1 MTVRKN
7 IYLLLLTILLAW
19 FGGIGSVR
27 AQVSQSGENAYVKY
41 LCGSQ
46 GFNIQFKYN
55 GTWQKTTYNDQG
67 YRTLI
72 KIGDGDSVQIN
83 SSNFAFGTPYEVD
96 GKVTVSIEAS
106 IDPARP
112 WSVNIT
118 YTIQNLTSSDLKIK
132 LGSCADTQV
141 GNDDSADIERVG
153 HNAIMMTAV
162 NGTNAGA
169 KYGITAG
176 EEPFTTLWYG
186 YYSLAQ
192 SRVFT
197 DNGGVSGEG
206 VYEGTSKDSGL
217 AWSWTFDLAGNATK
231 VITCGGLAPAI
242 KMGGYRYGDTPSTPS
257 ITIEGDPTVTYYYNN
272 SDSNTGGTAWS
283 TVTSTSLAPGTY
295 YMYAHVVPGGSEPE
309 YNTPTT
315 PFRVARATP
324 QGSDFAYTAPSNLV
338 YDGTQKSATVTT
350 NLSGVKTGM
359 GTITVVR
366 YFQGSTELSSAPT
379 NAGTYT
385 VKIDV
390 AQGDNYNAATDIT
403 ADNWTFTIY
412 KRPIE
417 TTTITVADIGYDA
430 LAHNTINQLT
440 VKYGNFTIPNSN
452 YTVEPASITEAGIYT
467 LTIVGTSNLFG
478 STKKELR
485 VTKDIATYSSDI
497 RISASN
503 VQITPIPTQI
513 YDGTYAAQ
521 PTFYIFDNDK
531 LLTPTNDYTF
541 NYGDNNTEGT
551 NTGTV
556 TIYGAGVY
564 SGSTTLTFDI
574 VNEYFTEDNI
584 AYHATSSKTVSVGTK
599 THTAAIETTTTGI
612 TIPASVTHVAIPF
625 QVTGVENGA
634 FTGCSSLRYI
644 DLNSITG
651 YTPSTLERTIAASPF
666 YGVPKQALVYLN
678 GTSIKGENYVYKV
691 GDADYRCQTFK
702 IYDDISGSQTAF
714 SETNGYEWK
723 LENRHS
729 FTAYTVENT
738 RQLTAGKHYT
748 VCLPYDLPLP
758 STLKAYIMDGTNTA
772 NTLIG
777 FAEVTGTLTAYKPY
791 VIIPS
796 TSGQPLGTTNVEVS
810 VFTETDD
817 DAKTLGAVTAGIF
830 TFYGTMRYMDG
841 TDATGLYIMQYN
853 NGNPTWMQIAA
864 GSGFNQSNK
873 ACILPM
879 RAYIKNTAS
888 AAPPYIN
895 ASFTDASGTTTTV
908 NQLHLDKDDA
918 EEKMCDLSGRQVKT
932 PRKGN
937 LYIINHRIVRK

>member
-1 MTVRKN
+1 M
-7 IYLLLLTILLAW
+7 
-19 FGGIGSVR
+19 
-27 AQVSQSGENAYVKY
+27 
-41 LCGSQ
+41 
-46 GFNIQFKYN
+46 
-55 GTWQKTTYNDQG
+55 
-67 YRTLI
+67 
-72 KIGDGDSVQIN
+72 
-83 SSNFAFGTPYEVD
+83 
-96 GKVTVSIEAS
+96 
-106 IDPARP
+106 
-112 WSVNIT
+112 
-118 YTIQNLTSSDLKIK
+118 
-132 LGSCADTQV
+132 
-141 GNDDSADIERVG
+141 
-153 HNAIMMTAV
+153 
-162 NGTNAGA
+162 
-169 KYGITAG
+169 
-176 EEPFTTLWYG
+176 
-186 YYSLAQ
+186 
-192 SRVFT
+192 
-197 DNGGVSGEG
+197 
-206 VYEGTSKDSGL
+206 
-217 AWSWTFDLAGNATK
+217 
-231 VITCGGLAPAI
+231 
-242 KMGGYRYGDTPSTPS
+242 
-257 ITIEGDPTVTYYYNN
+257 
-272 SDSNTGGTAWS
+272 
-283 TVTSTSLAPGTY
+283 
-295 YMYAHVVPGGSEPE
+295 
-309 YNTPTT
+309 
-315 PFRVARATP
+315 
-324 QGSDFAYTAPSNLV
+324 
-338 YDGTQKSATVTT
+338 TT

-366 YFQGSTELSSAPT
+366 YFQGSTELSAAPT

-478 STKKELR
+478 STTKELR

-574 VNEYFTEDNI
+574 VNEYFTEDDI
-584 AYHATSSKTVSVGTK
+584 AYHATSSTTVSVGTK
-599 THTAAIETTTTGI
+599 THVNAIATTSTGI

-644 DLNSITG
+644 DLSSITG

-691 GDADYRCQTFK
+691 SDDDYRCQTFK

-748 VCLPYDLPLP
+748 VCLPYNLLLP
-758 STLKAYIMDGTNTA
+758 STLKAYTMDGTNTA

-777 FAEVTGTLTAYKPY
+777 FAEVTGTLTAHNPY

-796 TSGQPLGTTNVEVS
+796 TSGQPLGTTNVEVPE
-810 VFTETDD
+810 FTAADD
-817 DAKTLGAVTAGIF
+817 DAKTLGAVNASNF

-853 NGNPTWMQIAA
+853 NGNPTWMQIEA

-873 ACILPM
+873 ACVLPM
-879 RAYIKNTAS
+879 RAYIKSSSTS
-888 AAPPYIN
+888 PAPSMSMSFSN
-895 ASFTDASGTTTTV
+895 ADGTTDIRDV
-908 NQLHLDKDDA
+908 PLDEDDA
-918 EEKMCDLSGRQVKT
+918 PIFYDILGRRIQHPGKGIYI
-932 PRKGN
+932 RKGQKV
-937 LYIINHRIVRK
+937 VR